1 MTGRDLKF
9 SICPSDMIHIIWMKL
24 ESTFISHDRP
34 EIPSFS
40 HRAVL
45 LGNGEWFPI
54 DNYATAQAI
63 CILEGGLITKWNNY
77 VVFIML
83 FSGKKNSF
91 ISGKFS

>member
-1 MTGRDLKF
+1 
-9 SICPSDMIHIIWMKL
+9 MKL

-45 LGNGEWFPI
+45 LGDGEWFPI

-63 CILEGGLITKWNNY
+63 CILEGGLITK
-77 VVFIML
+77 
-83 FSGKKNSF
+83 
-91 ISGKFS
+91 